1 MGPQL
6 FFSKIM
12 ATIFA
17 KMRGHKM
24 VPLLGS
30 FSPLLFLGGRGP
42 CNLFKQKMT
51 ETQFLDFPETP
62 VEHFPETLRGWSGH
76 FTRHFRER
84 DLLENVSPGNPRMV
98 TKTTAPKNVSPPLG
112 PFWHFSNL
120 SADKFEKPPW
130 PGQPRKVSGKGFGE
144 VGFLGKRIGAGHFN

>member
-1 MGPQL
+1 MQPILAPNVGSQNAPN
-6 FFSKIM
+6 SG
-12 ATIFA
+12 AT
-17 KMRGHKM
+17 R
-24 VPLLGS
+24 
-30 FSPLLFLGGRGP
+30 SPLFLGVRGP
-42 CNLFKQKMT
+42 CHLFKQKMA